1 MAEWEQNETLR
12 AALRERLAQ
21 PIASGQEPVAWWD
34 EDGVRLRYSDTVDVP
49 RGTPLYFH
57 PAPAQHPLRRDEVAD
72 LHEETEPLCS
82 LYTFRDIVAD
92 IEAKH
97 GIKEKP

>member
-1 MAEWEQNETLR
+1 VIGEQ
-12 AALRERLAQ
+12 AQ
-21 PIASGQEPVAWWD
+21 LASGQEPLGQVVTNTRGEMTFCKSQPYWD
-34 EDGVRLRYSDTVDVP
+34 TAVSVVNVYT
-49 RGTPLYFH
+49 H